1 MSVPLNKLVLISA
14 LPKLYQL
21 IVKEA
26 LAVQPNAYA
35 PYSNFQ
41 VGAALLCEDDSIVT
55 GANYE
60 NCVFQGICAE
70 RCAIVAA
77 NAMGKRRMK
86 AVAICGSSRKAE
98 VRAATPAD
106 VTCPPCGIC
115 RQGLVEVMHL
125 SERDLDLVLITADQK
140 RAKVVKLTT
149 MIPDSFGPKDC
160 GFDIKALLGEQTNA
174 STVKETAGSKTK
186 TKQQNDA
193 VSKKNVAKTTTGKKR
208 GRSE

>member
-1 MSVPLNKLVLISA
+1 MTTPLNKLMPIAA

-26 LAVQPNAYA
+26 LAVQPKAYA

-77 NAMGKRRMK
+77 NSQGKRRMK

-98 VRAATPAD
+98 VRAATPSD

-125 SERDLDLVLITADQK
+125 SERDLDLVLIAADQK

-160 GFDIKALLGEQTNA
+160 GFDIKALLGEEKKDTTPA
-174 STVKETAGSKTK
+174 KA
-186 TKQQNDA
+186 
-193 VSKKNVAKTTTGKKR
+193 SKKEAAASKPAPVTGKKR
-208 GRSE
+208 GRN